1 MAIDTLREQS
11 FERGA
16 QPKPRSVKSDC
27 GCVESFVGLL
37 VGLALFTRHFIILH
51 ADLYSPAEQILAG
64 FAIGLAGAVI
74 GKFLGLG
81 RARYFNRASRSAVD
95 LRYRQGRQDAAQKGR
110 NFP

>member
-1 MAIDTLREQS
+1 MAIDMLKERS

-37 VGLALFTRHFIILH
+37 VGLAIFTRHFIILH
-51 ADLYSPAEQILAG
+51 ADLYSRGEQVLGA

-74 GKFLGLG
+74 GKFFGLA
-81 RARYFNRASRSAVD
+81 RVRYFNRASRS
-95 LRYRQGRQDAAQKGR
+95 
-110 NFP
+110 